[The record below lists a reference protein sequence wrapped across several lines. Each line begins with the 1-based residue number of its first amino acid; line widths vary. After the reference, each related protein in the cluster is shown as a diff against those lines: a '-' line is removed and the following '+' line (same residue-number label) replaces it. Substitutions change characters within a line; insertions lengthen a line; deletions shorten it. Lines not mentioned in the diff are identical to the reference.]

1 MDHIPLM
8 RPEIDEA
15 ELEAVSNVLRSGWLV
30 QGKEVARFEESIA
43 KLHCAPYGIAVS
55 SATAGL
61 HLAFE
66 ALEIRQDEV
75 VLVPSFAWPSAA
87 NMAVRCGAEVV
98 FVDVNPNTY
107 NLCPVD
113 LKRKIQ
119 ECHSAGKRIQ
129 GVVIVHEFGL
139 PADMNSILPIAS
151 EEGVWV
157 IEDAACALGAQTDLA
172 PVGTLGEMGV
182 FSFHPRKSITT
193 GEGGC
198 IITKDKQLDDKLR
211 SLRNH
216 GQAVDEQGN
225 RSFGTCGWNYRLSEF
240 QGALGNVQLTRF
252 SNMLV
257 HRKLIAEWYHEHLS
271 DLEEVRLP
279 ELDNKHTWQTFMT
292 VLSASISRESLIAE
306 MKSKGVES
314 SMGAFAAHLLPS
326 FNSSKSNLPDSCPVS
341 TELYQQGLALP
352 MHSFMDEGKVKR
364 VSSVLKECLGS

>member
-1 MDHIPLM
+1 M

-30 QGKEVARFEESIA
+30 QGKEVERFESNIA
-43 KLHCAPYGIAVS
+43 KLHSNPYGIAVS

-66 ALEIRQDEV
+66 ALEIKTNEV

-87 NMAVRCGAEVV
+87 NMAVKCGAEVV
-98 FVDVNPNTY
+98 FVDVNTSTY
-107 NLCPVD
+107 NLCPLD
-113 LKRKIQ
+113 LKLKIQ
-119 ECHSAGKRIQ
+119 QCHEAGKRVQ
-129 GVVIVHEFGL
+129 GVVVVHEFGL
-139 PADMNSILPIAS
+139 PADMNSILPVVS
-151 EEGVWV
+151 EEAIWV
-157 IEDAACALGAQTDLA
+157 IEDAACALGAQTDSG

-198 IITKDKQLDDKLR
+198 VVTKDKQLDEKLR

-216 GQAVDEQGN
+216 GQSMEQGK
-225 RSFGTCGWNYRLSEF
+225 RSFGNCGWNYRLTEF

-252 SNMLV
+252 PKMLL
-257 HRKLIAEWYHEHLS
+257 HRQRIAEWYHEYLI

-279 ELDNKHTWQTFMT
+279 ELDESHTWQTFMT
-292 VLSASISRESLIAE
+292 VLNSSISRDSLVVA

-314 SMGAFAAHLLPS
+314 SMGAFAAHSLPS
-326 FNSSKSNLPDSCPVS
+326 FNSANTTLTDSCPVS

-352 MHSFMDEGKVKR
+352 MHSFMDENKVKR
-364 VSSVLKECLGS
+364 IATVLTECLGS

>member
-15 ELEAVSNVLRSGWLV
+15 ELEAVSDVLRSGWLV
-30 QGKEVARFEESIA
+30 QGKEVERFEGSIA
-43 KLHCAPYGIAVS
+43 QLHDAPFGIAVS

-66 ALEIRQDEV
+66 ALEIRQNEV

-98 FVDVNPNTY
+98 FVDVDPNTY

-113 LKRKIQ
+113 LKLKIQ
-119 ECHSAGKRIQ
+119 QCLSVGKRIQ
-129 GVVIVHEFGL
+129 GVVVVHEFGL
-139 PADMNSILPIAS
+139 PAEMSSILPIAT
-151 EEGVWV
+151 EEGIWV
-157 IEDAACALGAQTDLA
+157 IEDAACALGAVTDLG
-172 PVGTLGEMGV
+172 PVGTLSELGV

-198 IITKDKQLDDKLR
+198 IITRDKGLDEKLR

-216 GQAVDEQGN
+216 GQVVDHGK
-225 RSFGTCGWNYRLSEF
+225 RSFGSCGWNYRLTEF

-252 SNMLV
+252 SKMLV
-257 HRKLIAEWYHEHLS
+257 HRKMIAGWYHEYLS
-271 DLEEVRLP
+271 DLKEVRLP
-279 ELDNKHTWQTFMT
+279 ELDKTHTWQTFMT
-292 VLSASISRESLIAE
+292 VLPSSISRDALIAD

-314 SMGAFAAHLLPS
+314 SMGAFAAHSLPS
-326 FNSSKSNLPDSCPVS
+326 FNLAKTNLADSCPIS
-341 TELYQQGLALP
+341 TELFQQGLALP
-352 MHSFMDEGKVKR
+352 MHSFMDEEKVIR
-364 VSSVLKECLGS
+364 VSTVLKKCLGA